1 MIRSKQA
8 PWRRQMIVLLILIF
22 YFAAMCWLHYQ
33 QLYSS
38 DGYASDLPTHIQWS
52 VEGTEG
58 KIYSATSLLLAPLY
72 NIFGMVGVVALLAG
86 AQLMAVVVF
95 AWGLCTTVSDLAASA
110 GLLLSLAVNLSQAVW
125 IPRGGYWYLGT
136 VSGTNYH
143 NTTYIMLAPFALLA
157 ALWFYRAWAGMRS
170 GLRWKDW
177 LIYTLF
183 LTTATAFKASFV
195 FAFAPSL
202 LILLIVDLV
211 QTRGRNLKREILMG
225 CSVLPSIVLC
235 LLQSIVLFGGE
246 SEGLQLIFTVDWAEY
261 PGKVL
266 VWGLSNEAAR
276 RGLIRSF
283 VFIGSVAVLLGRTAW
298 NNFRYRFS
306 FLTFCIA
313 MAEALLLVES
323 GERIADGNLWWGP
336 FICYWILLLE
346 SFAAFLCGRG
356 EWKAGRRAKFWRA
369 RVTLC
374 GAALVW
380 HLVSGIC
387 FLVLMMQGNSYIMP
401 IATWQLWP
409 F

>member
-1 MIRSKQA
+1 MAVPHIT
-8 PWRRQMIVLLILIF
+8 
-22 YFAAMCWLHYQ
+22 
-33 QLYSS
+33 
-38 DGYASDLPTHIQWS
+38 ASL
-52 VEGTEG
+52 
-58 KIYSATSLLLAPLY
+58 SLLL
-72 NIFGMVGVVALLAG
+72 
-86 AQLMAVVVF
+86 
-95 AWGLCTTVSDLAASA
+95 GLVI
-110 GLLLSLAVNLSQAVW
+110 NLSQAVW

-225 CSVLPSIVLC
+225 CSVLPSIALC

-336 FICYWILLLE
+336 FICYWVLLLE
-346 SFAAFLCGRG
+346 SFAAFLRGCG

-374 GAALVW
+374 GVALVW

>member
-1 MIRSKQA
+1 MIRSNQA

-58 KIYSATSLLLAPLY
+58 KIYSATSLFLAPLY

-225 CSVLPSIVLC
+225 CSVLPSIALC

-323 GERIADGNLWWGP
+323 GERIADGNFWWGP
-336 FICYWILLLE
+336 FICYWVLLLE
-346 SFAAFLCGRG
+346 SFAAFLRGCG
-356 EWKAGRRAKFWRA
+356 EWKTGRRAKFWRT

-374 GAALVW
+374 GVALAW

>member
-95 AWGLCTTVSDLAASA
+95 AWGLCTTVSDLAVSA

-211 QTRGRNLKREILMG
+211 RTRGRNLKREILMG
-225 CSVLPSIVLC
+225 CSVLPSIALC

-283 VFIGSVAVLLGRTAW
+283 VFIGAVAVLLGRTAW

-336 FICYWILLLE
+336 FICYWVLLLE
-346 SFAAFLCGRG
+346 SFAAFLRGCG

-374 GAALVW
+374 GVALVW

>member
-1 MIRSKQA
+1 MRNKQD
-8 PWRRQMIVLLILIF
+8 PRWRQILALLMLAF
-22 YFAAMCWLHYQ
+22 YFIAMCWLHYQ
-33 QLYSS
+33 QLTST
-38 DGYASDLPTHIQWS
+38 DAYASDLPEHLNEALHEEVYTAAYYLIPP
-52 VEGTEG
+52 VYALAG
-58 KIYSATSLLLAPLY
+58 KLGMAVLLAA
-72 NIFGMVGVVALLAG
+72 FQVAAIS
-86 AQLMAVVVF
+86 VF
-95 AWGLCTTVSDLAASA
+95 AWGLYMAVPRITASLS
-110 GLLLSLAVNLSQAVW
+110 LLLGLVVNLAQAVW

-157 ALWFYRAWAGMRS
+157 ALWFYRAWAGMKD

-177 LIYTLF
+177 LIYTVF
-183 LTTATAFKASFV
+183 LTIATAFKANFV
-195 FAFAPSL
+195 FACAPAL

-211 QTRGRNLKREILMG
+211 RTRGQNLKREILMG
-225 CSVLPSIVLC
+225 CSVLPSIALC
-235 LLQSIVLFGGE
+235 LLQSVVLFGGE

-283 VFIGSVAVLLGRTAW
+283 VFIGAVAVLLGRTAW
-298 NNFRYRFS
+298 KNFRYRFS

-336 FICYWILLLE
+336 FICYWVLLLE
-346 SFAAFLCGRG
+346 SFAAFLRGCG
-356 EWKAGRRAKFWRA
+356 EWKAGRREKFWRA

-374 GAALVW
+374 GAALAW

-387 FLVLMMQGNSYIMP
+387 FLVMMMQGNSYIIP

>member
-346 SFAAFLCGRG
+346 SFAAFLCGCG

-374 GAALVW
+374 GVALVW

>member
-86 AQLMAVVVF
+86 TQLMAVVVF

-336 FICYWILLLE
+336 FICYWVLLLE
-346 SFAAFLCGRG
+346 SFAAFLCGCR

>member
-211 QTRGRNLKREILMG
+211 RTRGRNLKREILMG
-225 CSVLPSIVLC
+225 CSVLPSIALC
-235 LLQSIVLFGGE
+235 LLQSVVLFGGE

-276 RGLIRSF
+276 RGLVRSF

-298 NNFRYRFS
+298 SNFRYRFS

-346 SFAAFLCGRG
+346 SFAAFLCGCR

-374 GAALVW
+374 GVALVW

>member
-86 AQLMAVVVF
+86 TQLMAVVVF

-225 CSVLPSIVLC
+225 CSVLPSIALC

-336 FICYWILLLE
+336 FICYWVLLLE
-346 SFAAFLCGRG
+346 SFAAFLCGCR

>member
-52 VEGTEG
+52 VEETEG

-235 LLQSIVLFGGE
+235 LLQSIVLFGSE

-346 SFAAFLCGRG
+346 SFAAFLCGCR

>member
-170 GLRWKDW
+170 ALRWKDW

-211 QTRGRNLKREILMG
+211 RTRGRNLKREILMG

-283 VFIGSVAVLLGRTAW
+283 VFIGAVAVLLGRTAW
-298 NNFRYRFS
+298 KNFRYRFS

-336 FICYWILLLE
+336 FICYWNPLLLFCVAVG
-346 SFAAFLCGRG
+346 SGKLAGAQNSGARGSLCAVRRLCGI
-356 EWKAGRRAKFWRA
+356 
-369 RVTLC
+369 L
-374 GAALVW
+374 
-380 HLVSGIC
+380 
-387 FLVLMMQGNSYIMP
+387 
-401 IATWQLWP
+401 
-409 F
+409 

>member
-86 AQLMAVVVF
+86 TQLMAVVVF

-225 CSVLPSIVLC
+225 CSVLPSIALC

-336 FICYWILLLE
+336 FICYWVLLLE
-346 SFAAFLCGRG
+346 SVAAFLRGCG

-374 GAALVW
+374 GVALVW

-387 FLVLMMQGNSYIMP
+387 FLVLMMQGNSYIIP

>member
-1 MIRSKQA
+1 
-8 PWRRQMIVLLILIF
+8 MIVLLILIF

-86 AQLMAVVVF
+86 TQLMAVVVF

-336 FICYWILLLE
+336 FICYWVLLLE
-346 SFAAFLCGRG
+346 SFAAFLCGCR

>member
-211 QTRGRNLKREILMG
+211 RTRGRNLKREILMG
-225 CSVLPSIVLC
+225 CSVLPSIALC

-346 SFAAFLCGRG
+346 SFAAFPCGCR

-401 IATWQLWP
+401 IAT
-409 F
+409 

>member
-86 AQLMAVVVF
+86 TQLMAVVVF

-225 CSVLPSIVLC
+225 CSVLPSIALC

-336 FICYWILLLE
+336 FICYWVLLLE
-346 SFAAFLCGRG
+346 SFAAFLCGCR

-374 GAALVW
+374 GVALVW